1 MAVNRTDRLGS
12 LLKEV
17 ISDVILREVKNPHL
31 PSLLTVTSV
40 EITKDLRQAKVFISV
55 IGDPAK
61 KALAIATLNQAA
73 GFIAARASKQVVMR
87 YFPELSFLLDD
98 SVETQGRMQ
107 DLIAEI
113 QEEREKREGHDE

>member
-31 PSLLTVTSV
+31 PTLLTVTGV

-55 IGDPAK
+55 IGDAQK
-61 KALAIATLNQAA
+61 KALAISTLNQAA
-73 GFIAARASKQVVMR
+73 GFIAARASKQVVLR
-87 YFPELSFLLDD
+87 YFPELAFYLDD
-98 SVETQGRMQ
+98 SVEKQVRVQ
-107 DLIAEI
+107 DLLAQIE
-113 QEEREKREGHDE
+113 EERVKREEEDE